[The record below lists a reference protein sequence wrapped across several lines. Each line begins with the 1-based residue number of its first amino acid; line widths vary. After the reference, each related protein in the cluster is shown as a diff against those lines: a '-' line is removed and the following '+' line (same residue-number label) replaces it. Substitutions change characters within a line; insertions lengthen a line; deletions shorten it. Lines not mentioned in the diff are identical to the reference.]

1 MRVVFAGT
9 PEFAAVAF
17 EALLMVPELSP
28 VAVLTQPD
36 RPAGRGLKLMPSAV
50 KQRALAAG
58 IPIQQPPSLREEAVQ
73 QALAALEPDILV
85 VAAYGLILP
94 QAVLD
99 IPRFGCLNIHA
110 SLLPR
115 WRGAAPIQRAI
126 LAGDRETGVAIML
139 MEAGLDTGPVLAERR
154 TEIGSRETAGSLHDR
169 LARLGAEA
177 LIEVLQAYAA
187 GRPPAAQPQPA
198 DGVSYAH
205 KITAEETRIDWTQN
219 VIQIDRQ
226 IRAFDP
232 TPGAWTTWRGET
244 LKIWAAEPSPGFAP
258 SEAVPGTVLQA
269 ERDVLLLATGCKQ
282 PLAIH
287 ALQRAGSRK
296 LTTEAWLAGAKI
308 GVGEKFQ

>member
-1 MRVVFAGT
+1 MRIVFAGT
-9 PEFAAVAF
+9 PAFAAVALD
-17 EALLMVPELSP
+17 ALLTVPELRP

-36 RPAGRGLKLMPSAV
+36 RPSGRGLKLMPSPV

-58 IPIQQPPSLREEAVQ
+58 LPILQPASLREASAQ
-73 QALAALEPDILV
+73 AALAALSPDVMV

-126 LAGDRETGVAIML
+126 LAGDAETGVAIMQ

-154 TEIGSRETAGSLHDR
+154 TPIGPRETTGSLHDR
-169 LARLGAEA
+169 LAPMGAEV
-177 LIEVLQAYAA
+177 LIDVLQALAA
-187 GRPPAAQPQPA
+187 GQPPAARPQPET
-198 DGVSYAH
+198 GVTYAA
-205 KITAEETRIDWTQN
+205 KITAEEARIDWAQP
-219 VIQIDRQ
+219 VEVIDRQ

-232 TPGAWTTWRGET
+232 TPGAWTTWQGEK
-244 LKIWAAEPSPGFAP
+244 LKIWAAEPAQESQRPA
-258 SEAVPGTVLQA
+258 SEPGTVLKA
-269 ERDVLLLATGCKQ
+269 ERGCLLLATGTE

-287 ALQRAGSRK
+287 ALQRAGGRR
-296 LTTEAWLAGAKI
+296 LDTVAWLAGMPLRP
-308 GVGEKFQ
+308 GERFL